1 VTHDSFLLII
11 KMKWN
16 MAEMSSLLNQR
27 SPDWEGKLLYRPP
40 KSSGSFGM
48 EPIFKERYFKLLG
61 NMLFCLRTSPE
72 GKYDSTSEPVQ
83 VLVMEQ
89 FSMELEDRQGCH
101 CFAITF
107 RGEDSNNKHVF
118 IAGSHRTVTQWTEAL
133 HNCSYDLKRET
144 LILLQIK
151 LRNRSGVDPLRG
163 TAFEYNPCYFLENK
177 PAKDPT
183 LLRDPG
189 TPPQRK
195 RNWSN
200 KTGGSGKSGFTSH
213 IGIENWERFDKE
225 DSQKNQ
231 GQISSTVPTFLSHI
245 DMKDSNSETK
255 QENLIEF

>member
-1 VTHDSFLLII
+1 
-11 KMKWN
+11 MKWN
-16 MAEMSSLLNQR
+16 MAEMTSLLSQR

-40 KSSGSFGM
+40 KSSGSFAM

-61 NMLFCLRTSPE
+61 NLLYCFRISQE
-72 GKYDSTSEPVQ
+72 GKIDSSDPVQ

-89 FSMELEDRQGCH
+89 FSLELEDRQGCH
-101 CFAITF
+101 CFAVTF
-107 RGEDSNNKHVF
+107 RGDESSNKHVF

-144 LILLQIK
+144 LILLQIR
-151 LRNRSGVDPLRG
+151 LRNKSGVDPLRG
-163 TAFEYNPCYFLENK
+163 TAFEHNPCYFLKNK

-195 RNWSN
+195 N
-200 KTGGSGKSGFTSH
+200 KSKLDKIGGKSGFTSH
-213 IGIENWERFDKE
+213 IGIENWERFDDKE
-225 DSQKNQ
+225 ETQ
-231 GQISSTVPTFLSHI
+231 GQISSTVPTFLSHVNFQET
-245 DMKDSNSETK
+245 KDSSSETK